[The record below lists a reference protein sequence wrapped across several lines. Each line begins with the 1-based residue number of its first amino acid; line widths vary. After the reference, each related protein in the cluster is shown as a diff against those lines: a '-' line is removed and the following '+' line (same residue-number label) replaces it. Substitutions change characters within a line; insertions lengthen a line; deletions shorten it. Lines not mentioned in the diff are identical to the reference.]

1 MTDPADEPST
11 TRRGLIGAIV
21 GGTAAAGTLSPVSGY
36 LRAFAPLSGTAWGDP
51 PADGTVASPHGPATV
66 RVDDEAVPNVAAD
79 DEAAAAY
86 AVGYVQAAHRLFQL
100 DLQRRVMRG
109 RLSAVVGPATLD
121 SDTFHVRMD
130 FVRAAE
136 ASWER
141 IRDTPAGDAVSA
153 YADGVNARMAE
164 GDLPVEFRLLDY
176 EPAPWTPVDTL
187 LMEKQIA
194 WALTGS
200 FRSLRRAALRDALG
214 EATVAEL
221 FPRRYDHDA
230 PILRNAEPSDGSVSF
245 GRATAGDGVGAG
257 GARNGDGPPPGAARV
272 DPDLAAWL
280 SGFESP
286 PGFGS
291 NSWVV
296 SGTHTASGDP
306 LLANDPHLSLQAPP
320 VWYEQHVTTPE
331 ADVRGVTFPGVPF
344 VVIGASDRCAW
355 GFTNPGCDQL
365 DCYTYETR
373 GEVAVE
379 TGTAD
384 PDTVPAEYRH
394 GDEWRA
400 FETETATIPVA
411 DAPDRTVAVRKS
423 VHGPVLD
430 REGRE
435 VGVAWTGLVGSGV
448 TTAIRTFARADD
460 VDGIEAASRSFD
472 SFSQCLVAADA
483 DGGTLFRVTGRVP
496 IRETDGEPV
505 RGDRVHDGSAREG
518 EWPGYEPYDPDPDWS
533 GTIPFAEMPAR
544 EDPDLLAT
552 ANQRIV
558 DDDAYPHYLAE
569 GYATPWRGIRIY
581 DLLDAAVD
589 EQSPTLDDMATLQR
603 DVRDGR
609 AGRLV
614 PLVVDAVA
622 AVEDPDPALREAA
635 ASLDEWD
642 RRMDRDSEAALLF
655 DRLIDAYR
663 ERVFGDRF
671 AAAGLGEDDWPTDWV
686 LVTLDPDG
694 GWLGDRS
701 RDALLRESLAA
712 AVGRVETEREAG
724 EATTYGDVNTT
735 AAIRHPFGQS
745 FLNYPAYPTD
755 GSPATVFNYR
765 REASAGSSWRMLWS
779 PDAARAIL
787 PGGNAGRPFSDDY
800 ASQLRRWADGEYKP
814 LRLEPAGE
822 VTFRFAEADDA

>member
-1 MTDPADEPST
+1 MTDLGDGPST
-11 TRRGLIGAIV
+11 TRRGLIGAII
-21 GGTAAAGTLSPVSGY
+21 GGTAAAGTLSPVAGY
-36 LRAFAPLSGTAWGDP
+36 LRAFAPLSGSAWGDP

-66 RVDDEAVPNVAAD
+66 RIDEEAVPHVAAD
-79 DEAAAAY
+79 DELAAAY
-86 AVGYVQAAHRLFQL
+86 ATGYAQATHRLFQL

-109 RLSAVVGPATLD
+109 RLSEVVGPATLG
-121 SDTFHVRMD
+121 SDEFHVRMD

-136 ASWER
+136 ASWDR
-141 IRDTPAGDAVSA
+141 IRDTPAGDAVGA
-153 YADGVNARMAE
+153 YADGVNARMKE

-176 EPAPWTPVDTL
+176 EPVPWTPVDTM

-214 EATVAEL
+214 EAAVAEL
-221 FPRRYDHDA
+221 FPQRYDHDS
-230 PILRNAEPSDGSVSF
+230 PILRDAEPE
-245 GRATAGDGVGAG
+245 GDESRRVGLRDETRPDA
-257 GARNGDGPPPGAARV
+257 PPAADV
-272 DPDLAAWL
+272 DPDLASWL

-296 SGTHTASGDP
+296 SGAHTASGDP

-331 ADVRGVTFPGVPF
+331 SDVRGVTFPGVPF

-355 GFTNPGCDQL
+355 GFTNPGSDQL

-379 TGTAD
+379 DDMTD
-384 PDTVPAEYRH
+384 SDTVPAEYRC

-411 DAPDRTVAVRKS
+411 GAADRTVAVRKS

-435 VGVAWTGLVGSGV
+435 VGIAWTGLVGSGV
-448 TTAIRTFARADD
+448 TTAIREFPRAETVAEID
-460 VDGIEAASRSFD
+460 AASRSFD

-496 IRETDGEPV
+496 IRETGGEPV

-533 GTIPFAEMPAR
+533 GAIPFEEMPAR

-558 DDDAYPHYLAE
+558 DDDAYPYYLAE
-569 GYATPWRGIRIY
+569 GYSTPWRGIRVY
-581 DLLDAAVD
+581 DRLDAAVAA
-589 EQSPTLDDMATLQR
+589 ETPLTLGDMASVQR

-622 AVEDPDPALREAA
+622 AADGDSDPALREAA
-635 ASLDEWD
+635 ATLEDWD
-642 RRMDRDSEAALLF
+642 RRMTRDSEAALLF
-655 DRLIDAYR
+655 DRLIAAYR
-663 ERVFGDRF
+663 DRVFADRF
-671 AAAGLGEDDWPTDWV
+671 AAAGLDEGDWPTDWV
-686 LVTLDPDG
+686 LVGLDPDG
-694 GWLGDRS
+694 DWLGGRS
-701 RDALLRESLAA
+701 RDALLRESLAV
-712 AVGRVETEREAG
+712 AVDRVTAEREAG
-724 EATTYGDVNTT
+724 EATTYGDVNST

-755 GSPATVFNYR
+755 GSPATLFNYR
-765 REASAGSSWRMLWS
+765 RESSAGSSWRMLWS
-779 PDAARAIL
+779 PDEARAIL
-787 PGGNAGRPFSDDY
+787 PGGNSGRPFSNGY
-800 ASQLRRWADGEYKP
+800 ASQLKRWADGEYKP
-814 LRLEPAGE
+814 LRLEPTGE
-822 VTFRFAEADDA
+822 VQFRFAEADNA